1 MDPTAPFDTFTLG
14 PHIDDMMPIDDT
26 AAHMAATPHIGG
38 MGMGGAPHIGSM
50 GMGASHI
57 GGMGAGGMGMG
68 GAGHP

>member
-38 MGMGGAPHIGSM
+38 MGMGGPHIGGMGRAPHIG
-50 GMGASHI
+50 
-57 GGMGAGGMGMG
+57 GAGGMGMG